1 MTHDQEPV
9 YPMMVV
15 ERMTG
20 LTRRQI
26 RYWEHHGL
34 FCVTRTQGGHRLFSR
49 EDVNL
54 LLQIK
59 SIRKQGVHS
68 LDTVRRILDF
78 QAQENTLRRSRGNA
92 RYQPG
97 GRRGTPANLP
107 RWSNSDARA
116 HFDRHEILSGRRERP
131 T

>member
-1 MTHDQEPV
+1 MTQDQEPV
-9 YPMMVV
+9 YSMMVV

-26 RYWEHHGL
+26 RYWEQQGL
-34 FCVTRTQGGHRLFSR
+34 FCSTRTQGGHRLFSP
-49 EDVNL
+49 ENVNL

-68 LDTVRRILDF
+68 LDTVRRILDLRS
-78 QAQENTLRRSRGNA
+78 QENRSRKPRGRA
-92 RYQPG
+92 PTYTGATLGAQRALPG
-97 GRRGTPANLP
+97 LRH
-107 RWSNSDARA
+107 SDAQA
-116 HFDRHEILSGRRERP
+116 HFDRHDILSGRSQRS